1 MIGQKPSS
9 PPKSSSPPPPRQAA
23 ERAEEAKEEQR
34 REERQNLSE
43 ISHTL
48 ASDLMTEEEE
58 AAPAGPVGGAKPQVP
73 ADRWKGM
80 SAEERS
86 AIHRER
92 EKQCMEKRV
101 YICFVFVVVDIMRHR
116 AASENSLK

>member
-1 MIGQKPSS
+1 MIGQKLSP
-9 PPKSSSPPPPRQAA
+9 PPKSSITPKSPRQAA

-48 ASDLMTEEEE
+48 ASELMTEEE
-58 AAPAGPVGGAKPQVP
+58 AAAAGPVGGAKPQAPV
-73 ADRWKGM
+73 DRWKGM
-80 SAEERS
+80 SAKQRS

-92 EKQCMEKRV
+92 EKQCMEKLV
-101 YICFVFVVVDIMRHR
+101 
-116 AASENSLK
+116 